1 MDADGSG
8 QVAAMPDRDQP
19 RPDSAVPGHEDQPSN
34 RPIDA
39 MVQSEPLGDDDVVL
53 ENENAGVTQSR
64 GGGEFPD
71 PDTPPSGLA
80 PANGSPERGKGTFD
94 EAYASVDE
102 ETRASGS

>member
-1 MDADGSG
+1 MIAAAKRMVADGAG
-8 QVAAMPDRDQP
+8 QVRGMSDAPIDRP
-19 RPDSAVPGHEDQPSN
+19 T
-34 RPIDA
+34 DA
-39 MVQSEPLGDDDVVL
+39 MVHSEPLGDDDVVID
-53 ENENAGVTQSR
+53 NEPAGATASR

-80 PANGSPERGKGTFD
+80 PADGSPERGHGTFD